1 MRFRRLWQLV
11 DVQLAFWTQV
21 DTARSLPLYYYADAG
36 ARQLSKRDRPQFDTG
51 QPIDGAGK
59 GGPILGG
66 TNHQLD
72 LQNPSNLGQQPTDNG
87 VVPNLKWS
95 FSQSKTRISAGGWTR
110 KQTITDLPASH
121 DMSGAQQH
129 LAQGAI
135 REPHWHST
143 AEWGFVYNGSVLVSA
158 VDADGKYQAETL
170 GFGDIWYFPRGV
182 AHTVQGMG
190 DQNEFLL
197 VFDGP
202 DTDAAGSTFNVDDWV
217 AHTPRD
223 VLAKNFGVDA
233 AVFDG
238 VPRPSPGVLNGTVGG
253 GDADRGVTAGPG
265 EQPAAGADS
274 FVFRT
279 LQQPPIQA
287 PGGGGSLYK
296 VDSTNFPRSTSIAAA
311 LVTLVPGAM
320 REMHWHPDVS
330 IASPWPVNPGR
341 NQNTHRHTPRYTYA
355 VSQYHLTSRHTGRGM
370 ALLPPRH
377 RPSNRIHGRRQRAH
391 LRLRGG
397 RHGGV
402 PGRVGPLCGEHVGGL
417 GAHVSGG
424 LPVKSDCRHLA
435 GAVAGADA
443 ARDGGAGAQGG
454 RERDQEAAQGQA
466 GAATGWGAASCW
478 RLA

>member
-1 MRFRRLWQLV
+1 MRSRHLWPWVGLV
-11 DVQLAFWTQV
+11 FWAQV
-21 DTARSLPLYYYADAG
+21 DKGRSLPLRHNNDAG
-36 ARQLSKRDRPQFDTG
+36 LITKRDRPQFDTG
-51 QPIDGAGK
+51 QPIDGAGR

-72 LQNPSNLGQQPTDNG
+72 LQNPSNLGQQPTDSG

-110 KQTITDLPASH
+110 KQAITDLPASH
-121 DMSGAQQH
+121 DISAAQQH

-158 VDADGKYQAETL
+158 VDQDGKYQAETL

-190 DQNEFLL
+190 EQNEFLL

-238 VPRPSPGVLNGTVGG
+238 VPRPSPGVVNGTAGG
-253 GDADRGVTAGPG
+253 SDADRGVTAGPG
-265 EQPAAGADS
+265 EQPAGGADS

-287 PGGGGSLYK
+287 PGRWFAVQGGLDEFPAEYEHRGGAGDACAGGNEGDALASGQEWLY
-296 VDSTNFPRSTSIAAA
+296 FHQ
-311 LVTLVPGAM
+311 G
-320 REMHWHPDVS
+320 
-330 IASPWPVNPGR
+330 
-341 NQNTHRHTPRYTYA
+341 
-355 VSQYHLTSRHTGRGM
+355 TGRATVFTGDANARTFDFAAGDTAAFPAGSGHYVENTSADSGLTYLEVFRAGRIADISLAQWLALTPPEM
-370 ALLPPRH
+370 AAQALNVDVNVIKRLRKDKQVLLP
-377 RPSNRIHGRRQRAH
+377 A
-391 LRLRGG
+391 
-397 RHGGV
+397 
-402 PGRVGPLCGEHVGGL
+402 
-417 GAHVSGG
+417 GG
-424 LPVKSDCRHLA
+424 LPPV
-435 GAVAGADA
+435 
-443 ARDGGAGAQGG
+443 GG
-454 RERDQEAAQGQA
+454 
-466 GAATGWGAASCW
+466 
-478 RLA
+478 

>member
-1 MRFRRLWQLV
+1 MRYRRLWPLVELVFWSQLETG
-11 DVQLAFWTQV
+11 QP
-21 DTARSLPLYYYADAG
+21 LPLFHSDG
-36 ARQLSKRDRPQFDTG
+36 TTPISKRDRPQFDTG

-95 FSQSKTRISAGGWTR
+95 FSQSKTRITAGGWTR
-110 KQTITDLPASH
+110 RQTITDLPASH
-121 DMSGAQQH
+121 DMSASQQH

-158 VDADGKYQAETL
+158 VDQDGGYQAETL
-170 GFGDIWYFPRGV
+170 GFGDVWYFPRGV
-182 AHTVQGMG
+182 AHTVQGLG
-190 DQNEFLL
+190 EQNEFLL

-202 DTDAAGSTFNVDDWV
+202 DTDAAGSTFNLDDWV

-233 AVFDG
+233 GVFDG
-238 VPRPSPGVLNGTVGG
+238 VPRPSPGVLNASVGD
-253 GDADRGVTAGPG
+253 DADRAVTAGPG
-265 EQPAAGADS
+265 EQPAAGAAS

-296 VDSTNFPRSTSIAAA
+296 IDSANFPRSTTIAAA
-311 LVTLVPGAM
+311 LVMLAPGAM

-330 IASPWPVNPGR
+330 SSPR
-341 NQNTHRHTPRYTYA
+341 QHQSKHKHTY
-355 VSQYHLTSRHTGRGM
+355 
-370 ALLPPRH
+370 
-377 RPSNRIHGRRQRAH
+377 
-391 LRLRGG
+391 
-397 RHGGV
+397 
-402 PGRVGPLCGEHVGGL
+402 E
-417 GAHVSGG
+417 
-424 LPVKSDCRHLA
+424 KS
-435 GAVAGADA
+435 
-443 ARDGGAGAQGG
+443 
-454 RERDQEAAQGQA
+454 
-466 GAATGWGAASCW
+466 TN
-478 RLA
+478 

>member
-1 MRFRRLWQLV
+1 MRSRQLWPLIDLV
-11 DVQLAFWTQV
+11 FWAQV
-21 DTARSLPLYYYADAG
+21 DTGRSLPLYYNNDAVG
-36 ARQLSKRDRPQFDTG
+36 SIWKRDRPQFDTG
-51 QPIDGAGK
+51 QPIDGAGR

-121 DMSGAQQH
+121 DISAAQQH

-158 VDADGKYQAETL
+158 VDQDGKYQAETL

-233 AVFDG
+233 TVFDK
-238 VPRPSPGVLNGTVGG
+238 VPRPSPGVVNGTVGG
-253 GDADRGVTAGPG
+253 NDADRGVTAGPG
-265 EQPAAGADS
+265 EQPAGGADS

-311 LVTLVPGAM
+311 LVTLAPGGM

-330 IASPWPVNPGR
+330 IA
-341 NQNTHRHTPRYTYA
+341 
-355 VSQYHLTSRHTGRGM
+355 
-370 ALLPPRH
+370 
-377 RPSNRIHGRRQRAH
+377 
-391 LRLRGG
+391 
-397 RHGGV
+397 
-402 PGRVGPLCGEHVGGL
+402 
-417 GAHVSGG
+417 
-424 LPVKSDCRHLA
+424 
-435 GAVAGADA
+435 
-443 ARDGGAGAQGG
+443 
-454 RERDQEAAQGQA
+454 
-466 GAATGWGAASCW
+466 
-478 RLA
+478 

>member
-1 MRFRRLWQLV
+1 MRSRHLRALL
-11 DVQLAFWTQV
+11 DLIFWAQV
-21 DTARSLPLYYYADAG
+21 ETGRTLP
-36 ARQLSKRDRPQFDTG
+36 LSKRDRPQFDTG

-59 GGPILGG
+59 GGPILGA

-87 VVPNLKWS
+87 IVPNLKWS
-95 FSQSKTRISAGGWTR
+95 FSQSKTRISNGGWTR
-110 KQTITDLPASH
+110 KQTITDLPSSH
-121 DMSGAQQH
+121 DISAAQQH
-129 LAQGAI
+129 LAMGAI

-158 VDADGKYQAETL
+158 VDADGAYQAETL

-190 DQNEFLL
+190 EQNEFLL

-223 VLAKNFGVDA
+223 VLAKNFGVGA
-233 AVFDG
+233 NLFDG
-238 VPRPSPGVLNGTVGG
+238 VPRPSPGVLNGSVGG

-265 EQPAAGADS
+265 EQPAGGGDS

-296 VDSTNFPRSTSIAAA
+296 VDSTNFPRSTTIAAA
-311 LVTLVPGAM
+311 LVTLAPGAM

-330 IASPWPVNPGR
+330 SI
-341 NQNTHRHTPRYTYA
+341 
-355 VSQYHLTSRHTGRGM
+355 HLILSRPT
-370 ALLPPRH
+370 
-377 RPSNRIHGRRQRAH
+377 RA
-391 LRLRGG
+391 
-397 RHGGV
+397 
-402 PGRVGPLCGEHVGGL
+402 
-417 GAHVSGG
+417 
-424 LPVKSDCRHLA
+424 D
-435 GAVAGADA
+435 
-443 ARDGGAGAQGG
+443 
-454 RERDQEAAQGQA
+454 
-466 GAATGWGAASCW
+466 
-478 RLA
+478 